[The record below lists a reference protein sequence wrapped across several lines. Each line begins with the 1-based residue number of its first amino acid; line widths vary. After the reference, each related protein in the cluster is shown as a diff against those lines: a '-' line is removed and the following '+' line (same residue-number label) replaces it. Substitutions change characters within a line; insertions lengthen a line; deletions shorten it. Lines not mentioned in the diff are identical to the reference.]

1 MKLHDI
7 CSGRMMRAAS
17 LSLLAVLLTACE
29 SGHQDLQT
37 WMDQTRQAT
46 PTVVEKVAE
55 PKQFEPFRYRT
66 VGEVDPFNQGKLKVL
81 MAAAAAAPA
90 STGSGLVPDLKR
102 RREALEAFPLDALQM
117 VGNLRLGGSHVAL
130 LKVDSQ
136 LHQVRVGNHIGQNF
150 GRVLK
155 ITESGVAIRE
165 IVQDAAGDW
174 VERVTELRLQESG
187 K

>member
-7 CSGRMMRAAS
+7 RSGRVMRAAG

-37 WMDQTRQAT
+37 WMDQTRKAT

-55 PKQFEPFRYRT
+55 PKQFDPFRYRT
-66 VGEVDPFNQGKLKVL
+66 VGEIDPFNQGKLKVL
-81 MAAAAAAPA
+81 MAAAAPA

>member
-7 CSGRMMRAAS
+7 RSGRVMKATC

-55 PKQFEPFRYRT
+55 PKQFDPFRYLT
-66 VGEVDPFNQGKLKVL
+66 VGEIDPFNQGKLKVL
-81 MAAAAAAPA
+81 MAAASAAPS
-90 STGSGLVPDLKR
+90 STGGGLAPDLKR

-155 ITESGVAIRE
+155 ITESGVAVRE

>member
-1 MKLHDI
+1 MNLPDVSRARSVKVAGLVTLT
-7 CSGRMMRAAS
+7 MM
-17 LSLLAVLLTACE
+17 LTACE

-37 WMDQTRQAT
+37 WMDQTRQST
-46 PTVVEKVAE
+46 PAVVEKVAE

-66 VGEVDPFNQGKLKVL
+66 VGEVDPFNQSKLKVL
-81 MAAAAAAPA
+81 MAAAATAPA
-90 STGSGLVPDLKR
+90 SMGNGLQPDLKR

-155 ITESGVAIRE
+155 ITESGVAVRE

>member
-7 CSGRMMRAAS
+7 RSGRVMRAAG

-55 PKQFEPFRYRT
+55 PKQFDPFRYRT
-66 VGEVDPFNQGKLKVL
+66 LGEIDPFNQGKLKVL
-81 MAAAAAAPA
+81 MAAAGPA

-155 ITESGVAIRE
+155 ITDSGVAIRE

>member
-1 MKLHDI
+1 MNLQDMI
-7 CSGRMMRAAS
+7 SARATRVVG
-17 LSLLAVLLTACE
+17 LSLLVGLLTACE
-29 SGHQDLQT
+29 GGHQDLQT

-46 PTVVEKVAE
+46 PTMVEKVAE

-90 STGSGLVPDLKR
+90 SAGSGLAPDLKR

-117 VGNLRLGGSHVAL
+117 VGNLRLGNSHVAL

-150 GRVLK
+150 GRVAK

-174 VERVTELRLQESG
+174 VERITELRLQESG

>member
-7 CSGRMMRAAS
+7 CSGRVMRAAG

-55 PKQFEPFRYRT
+55 PKQFDPFRYRT
-66 VGEVDPFNQGKLKVL
+66 VGEIDPFNQGKLKVL
-81 MAAAAAAPA
+81 MAAAAPA

-102 RREALEAFPLDALQM
+102 RREAQKSSTLPD
-117 VGNLRLGGSHVAL
+117 
-130 LKVDSQ
+130 
-136 LHQVRVGNHIGQNF
+136 
-150 GRVLK
+150 VL
-155 ITESGVAIRE
+155 
-165 IVQDAAGDW
+165 AAGC
-174 VERVTELRLQESG
+174 
-187 K
+187 